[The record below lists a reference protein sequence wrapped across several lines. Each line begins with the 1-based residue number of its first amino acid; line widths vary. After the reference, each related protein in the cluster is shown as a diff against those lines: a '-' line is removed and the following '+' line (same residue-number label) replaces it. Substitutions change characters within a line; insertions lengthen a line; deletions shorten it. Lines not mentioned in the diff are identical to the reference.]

1 MNENLRERAAIALR
15 EKEAVLAE
23 EQAAN
28 LEAMQHELLCEQLQ
42 SDFERALRKI
52 TDEDY
57 VASSWRDESL
67 TGMVGEF
74 RFVPYIPSKEYDD
87 PVLCRVR
94 LIGQCPNCGAE
105 AHSRSIGDLVDLG
118 KQLENFTPTTR
129 HECELKIYPETS
141 HNFSIVDRELPY
153 SESGYS
159 LDLPSSFFIE

>member
-1 MNENLRERAAIALR
+1 MNGNLRKRAAIALR

-23 EQAAN
+23 ENAAN

-42 SDFERALRKI
+42 SDFERILRKI
-52 TDEDY
+52 TGEDY

-74 RFVPYIPSKEYDD
+74 RFAPYIPSKEYDNTI
-87 PVLCRVR
+87 LYRVR
-94 LIGQCPNCGAE
+94 LSGECPNCGAE
-105 AHSRSIGDLVDLG
+105 AYSRSIGDLGDLG
-118 KQLENFTPTTR
+118 KQLENFAPTTR
-129 HECELKIYPETS
+129 HECGLKTCPETS
-141 HNFSIVDRELPY
+141 HNFSIVDEKSFY